1 LAKSLLTM
9 ARNFRSIGQRSREIL
24 RVLTR
29 HGFGYLVERAN
40 LPARLPFFRQFKKRK
55 EFVPEES
62 PRQMAAHLRAAL
74 EELGP
79 TFVKFGQIISN
90 RPDLLPQAFL
100 EELRKLQDRVEPF
113 DYSSAHKIVEQE
125 LKRPIKEIFKQ
136 FEEKPLASGSIA
148 QIHPALLADGTP
160 VVVKI
165 KRPGIEKVVGTDILV
180 LGKLAQL
187 AERHIAEL
195 RPFRPKMIVDEFEN
209 AILREMD
216 FLGEASYT
224 ERFREDFSKWKDVF
238 TPRVFWDYT
247 TSNILTMERISGVK
261 ISEFQALEEL
271 GVDKKALARRLFS
284 AFLHQYFSTGFFHA
298 DPHPGNLFV
307 LEGGKLG
314 IVDFGMVGHLRFEM
328 RAALSRAFL
337 ALAQTDAE
345 GLAEVYTDL
354 GAFAPGGDISRLRS
368 ELLQLMDKYYG
379 MPIGRVDMRE
389 IFFESLNIARRHKLR
404 LPRELVLL
412 GRSFT
417 TILSLA
423 RSLDPELDAA
433 DVARPYARKLMFE
446 KISPSYIAESLESS
460 LAEIGTTLW
469 RLPRQLK
476 FFLKRLSRGEFQ
488 ISISHTGLEKLITEL
503 DRASNRLA
511 FSVVIAAIVIAS
523 SIVIAAKVGPLV
535 YENVS
540 LLGVVGYLF
549 AAVLGIWLV
558 IGIVRSGRL

>member
-1 LAKSLLTM
+1 MAKSFLIM
-9 ARNFRSIGQRSREIL
+9 ARNFRGIGQRSREIL

-40 LPARLPFFRQFKKRK
+40 LPARLPLFRRLKKRR

-62 PRQMAAHLRAAL
+62 PRQMATHLRAAL

-90 RPDLLPQAFL
+90 RPDLLPQTFL
-100 EELRKLQDRVEPF
+100 EELRRLQDRVEPF
-113 DYSSAHKIVEQE
+113 DPASARRIVEEE
-125 LKRPIKEIFKQ
+125 LKRPIGEIFKQ

-148 QIHPALLADGTP
+148 QIHPAILADGTP

-165 KRPGIEKVVGTDILV
+165 KRPGIEKVVATDILV
-180 LGKLAQL
+180 LRKLAQL

-195 RPFRPKMIVDEFEN
+195 KSFRPTVLVDEFEN

-238 TPRVFWDYT
+238 TPEVFWDYT
-247 TSNILTMERISGVK
+247 TSSILTMERISGVK
-261 ISEFQALEEL
+261 ISEFKTLESL

-307 LEGGKLG
+307 LDGGRLG

-328 RAALSRAFL
+328 RSALSRTFL
-337 ALAQTDAE
+337 ALAEADAE
-345 GLAEVYTDL
+345 TLVEVYTEL
-354 GAFAPGGDISRLRS
+354 GVFAPGADLSRLRS

-417 TILSLA
+417 TILSVA

-433 DVARPYARKLMFE
+433 GVARPYARKLMFE
-446 KISPSYIAESLESS
+446 KISPSYIAESLEST
-460 LAEIGTTLW
+460 LLDLGTTLMSF
-469 RLPRQLK
+469 PRQLR
-476 FFLKRLSRGEFQ
+476 FFLKRISRGEFQ
-488 ISISHTGLEKLITEL
+488 ISISHTGLDRLITEL
-503 DRASNRLA
+503 DRSSNRLA

-523 SIVIAAKVGPLV
+523 SLIIAGKIGPLV
-535 YENVS
+535 YGNVS
-540 LLGVVGYLF
+540 LLGIIGYLF